1 MWSAAADIGR
11 VVYSRHHAKAN
22 LNCLRV
28 SARAEE
34 ASRNPPVNHQY
45 RLIQNEQESSASDFE
60 TSGAAGNGA
69 YEIAS
74 DHGQDDASERL

>member
-1 MWSAAADIGR
+1 MWGAAADIGR

-45 RLIQNEQESSASDFE
+45 RLTQNERESSASGCA
-60 TSGAAGNGA
+60 TSGADGNGA
-69 YEIAS
+69 SEIAS